1 MNGSGNDLI
10 IWKQRNCSGTQKNKL
25 YKERKFRM
33 RYEICNVH
41 WKSVLFCKYDNA
53 TKLRSLCNFRFKFI
67 GRQWNYQK
75 YFVKIPSHAC
85 VLVEQTCIPKFHC
98 KRTQLYAILQENI
111 FGIPFLSYK
120 IKFRIS
126 GGSELLL
133 WKLYLMVNNFFT
145 VS

>member
-1 MNGSGNDLI
+1 MPHLDKMFGCTASDDAQSFI
-10 IWKQRNCSGTQKNKL
+10 YML
-25 YKERKFRM
+25 YLM
-33 RYEICNVH
+33 ASLTVEICNVH